1 MCGPR
6 VDKWAPLH
14 GCSRES
20 SCVCVCVCVRVG
32 DCPAH
37 AAECMQGQVGGQA
50 GLGRVG
56 LSACRGR

>member
-1 MCGPR
+1 MGPAAW
-6 VDKWAPLH
+6 VQQGVLL
-14 GCSRES
+14 
-20 SCVCVCVCVRVG
+20 CVCVCVCVRVG

-37 AAECMQGQVGGQA
+37 AAVCMLGLVGGLA